1 MLKTFHITQDLL
13 HHHGDT
19 GSRRRTEEYSRPWR
33 GQIAKGRRAMR
44 PVDPSREAVA
54 LLKLRAEAGL
64 RLPADGCT
72 GRVGGGNG

>member
-1 MLKTFHITQDLL
+1 MLKTFHITQDLCIITEKRG
-13 HHHGDT
+13 HGDA
-19 GSRRRTEEYSRPWR
+19 RRNTAAHGVDRLR
-33 GQIAKGRRAMR
+33 GGRLAMR
-44 PVDPSREAVA
+44 PVDPSREAVT